1 MSITQALKKIS
12 IPVPHLQSA
21 EPPLEPRISVLG
33 VRRSG
38 KSTFIG
44 GWHIRL
50 IDKALKGELKY
61 RVHEYRSY
69 GLEEDTRISGQR
81 TAAAEMREGKF
92 PLPTP
97 QGLAF
102 EADMSIRFPKRFGG
116 EKTVHIP
123 LIDVAGEDVAQSI
136 EHISSGQWNIPAM
149 NPIDRQLYNKIFRA
163 TGIILVMSAAGVTEL
178 EGQPENLFPI
188 ADVNLSHIVERVL
201 DYKAKE
207 AKEIPIKAMAC
218 ILTKY
223 DAVAERL
230 LAQGM
235 DLMSAQGR
243 DKFMTK
249 FLPETYSIL
258 GWYGLSKCLFLPTW
272 VDLQYDGAGQV
283 VWNPP
288 DKQGRDRPTPMIQ
301 IDRRAGRPTFSISS
315 SPTFCPSYDILTD
328 WVKTNWGT

>member
-1 MSITQALKKIS
+1 MSLSQTLKKIQ
-12 IPVPHLQSA
+12 IPVPTFQLA

-33 VRRSG
+33 IRRSG
-38 KSTFIG
+38 KSTFLG

-61 RVHEYRSY
+61 RVHEYTAY
-69 GLEEDTRISGQR
+69 GLEENTRISGQR

-102 EADMSIRFPKRFGG
+102 EADASIKFPKHFGT
-116 EKTVHIP
+116 EKVVHTP
-123 LIDVAGEDVAQSI
+123 FIDVAGEDVAASI
-136 EHISSGQWNIPAM
+136 ENISSGQWNTKAL
-149 NPIDRQLYNKIFRA
+149 NPIVNELYNKIFRA
-163 TGIILVMSAAGVTEL
+163 TGIILVMSAASVTEL
-178 EGQPENLFPI
+178 EGQPENLFYI

-201 DYKAKE
+201 DYKNKE
-207 AKEIPIKAMAC
+207 AKEIPIKAMAV

-230 LAQGM
+230 LVQGM
-235 DLMSAQGR
+235 DLQTVQGR

-249 FLPETYSIL
+249 HFPETYSML
-258 GWYGLSKCLFLPTW
+258 HWYGLNKCLFLPTW
-272 VDLQYDGAGQV
+272 VDLQYDSQGGV

-288 DKQGRDRPTPMIQ
+288 DKWRDKPTPMIQ
-301 IDRRAGRPTFSISS
+301 VDRRAGRPTFSVPS
-315 SPTFCPSYDILTD
+315 SPTYCPSYDILTD
-328 WVKTNWGT
+328 WLKQNWGS